1 MKDLQGFGESAPLG
15 GCDCFKF
22 DLWIKPDSTAI
33 SVKLMTLVG
42 AKPANYR
49 GLSRDHRVRS
59 SCFLAADNGYIY
71 NEKENQ

>member
-33 SVKLMTLVG
+33 SDFFHFDIFTAAVCAVK
-42 AKPANYR
+42 KR
-49 GLSRDHRVRS
+49 GSRR
-59 SCFLAADNGYIY
+59 AAFSAVFEIHSVNSFVFF
-71 NEKENQ
+71 